1 MNIKGFAH
9 CGLYVPRL
17 EETVRFYEDVF
28 GAQNLGYFEASS
40 RGCWLK
46 IGKDI
51 MEIFRSDDLGTGC
64 FKHIAIACDDVDAL
78 YDRALSFGAGEL
90 IAPKDAVL
98 ALNEPVKVRLAFVT
112 GINGEEIELFHIQ
125 EA

>member
-9 CGLYVPRL
+9 CALYVPRL
-17 EETVRFYEDVF
+17 EETVQFYEDVF
-28 GAQNLGYFEASS
+28 GAENLGYFEAST
-40 RGCWLK
+40 RGCWLR
-46 IGKDI
+46 IGEDI
-51 MEIFRSDDLGTGC
+51 LEIFYSEDLGTGS

-78 YDRALSFGAGEL
+78 YERALAFGGGEM
-90 IAPKDAVL
+90 IAPKNAVL
-98 ALNEPVKVRLAFVT
+98 TLKEPVKARLAFVT

>member
-9 CGLYVPRL
+9 CALYVPRL
-17 EETVRFYEDVF
+17 EETVKFYMDVF
-28 GAQNLGYFEASS
+28 GAENLGYFEAST
-40 RGCWLK
+40 RGCWLR
-46 IGKDI
+46 IGEDI
-51 MEIFRSDDLGTGC
+51 LEIFCSEDLGTGC
-64 FKHIAIACDDVDAL
+64 FRHIAIACDDVDAL
-78 YDRALSFGAGEL
+78 YERALAFGGGEM

-98 ALNEPVKVRLAFVT
+98 ALKEPVKVRLAFVT

>member
-1 MNIKGFAH
+1 MNIQGFAH

-17 EETVRFYEDVF
+17 EETVRFYENVF
-28 GAQNLGYFEASS
+28 DAENLGYFEASS

-51 MEIFRSDDLGTGC
+51 LEIFHSEDLGTGC

-78 YDRALSFGAGEL
+78 YDRALSFGAGEM

-125 EA
+125 EK

>member
-1 MNIKGFAH
+1 MTVNGFAH
-9 CGLYVPRL
+9 CALYVPRL
-17 EETVRFYEDVF
+17 EETVRFYTEGF
-28 GAQNLGYFEASS
+28 GARNLGYFQASS

-51 MEIFRSDDLGTGC
+51 LEIFHSEDLGTGC

-78 YDRALSFGAGEL
+78 YDRALSFGAGEM

-112 GINGEEIELFHIQ
+112 GINGEEIELFHIC